1 MYLIESLHRRFE
13 SPPFSMKEIERR
25 IYSFTFKQQILLY
38 RLALELEDFDLLVI
52 VNKILNKKPFKRK

>member
-1 MYLIESLHRRFE
+1 MQL
-13 SPPFSMKEIERR
+13 MKEIERR

-52 VNKILNKKPFKRK
+52 LNKILTKNQLKKIYEYFGRQ